1 MNQIATFD
9 DKDDVMSCDMW
20 HGERS
25 KVSAV
30 WPGFPFNGK
39 PSLHV
44 ELADPSQSSGM
55 FWEFYYTWNSQTDE
69 LRNKQTN
76 CYAQQFLEKSLKT

>member
-55 FWEFYYTWNSQTDE
+55 F
-69 LRNKQTN
+69 
-76 CYAQQFLEKSLKT
+76 